1 MRKNS
6 NCRETRYGYN
16 KLQLRAVYRFEFDDQ
31 LSIIGHANLVPRFS
45 LLPGNEVVA
54 MQ

>member
-1 MRKNS
+1 MVITNYS
-6 NCRETRYGYN
+6 CVLCT
-16 KLQLRAVYRFEFDDQ
+16 YRFEFDDQ

>member
-1 MRKNS
+1 MVITNYS
-6 NCRETRYGYN
+6 CVLCT
-16 KLQLRAVYRFEFDDQ
+16 VYCFEFDDQ